1 MSKFSDEMM
10 ARSKR
15 VLITMIAA
23 LLSIIIIGGGLISSS
38 TIDTAEVEPY
48 FLDNW
53 VPVGYQDTREDGVVA
68 ATEDIKN
75 NKMMFAKYG
84 AIEGL
89 NYSKYLNKGI
99 TPILLGCGIGGSGY
113 TFWMAYNKVII
124 KEMQRR
130 GHDFDVGGPN

>member
-1 MSKFSDEMM
+1 MIKNMRLRRG
-10 ARSKR
+10 A
-15 VLITMIAA
+15 IAA
-23 LLSIIIIGGGLISSS
+23 LVSAVFVGSTLLSSS

-53 VPVGYQDTREDGVVA
+53 VPVGYQDTREDGIAA

-84 AIEGL
+84 LIEGL
-89 NYSKYLNKGI
+89 NYSKYQDLSI
-99 TPILLGCGIGGSGY
+99 APILLGCGIGGDGFK
-113 TFWMAYNKVII
+113 FWMAYNKVII

-130 GHDFDVGGPN
+130 GHDFDVGGPY

>member
-1 MSKFSDEMM
+1 MPKLSDEIMT
-10 ARSKR
+10 RSGR
-15 VLITMIAA
+15 LPIATIAA
-23 LLSIIIIGGGLISSS
+23 LLSIMIVGGSLVSSS
-38 TIDTAEVEPY
+38 TIDTAELEPY

-53 VPVGYQDTREDGVVA
+53 VPVGYQDTREDGIAA

-89 NYSKYLNKGI
+89 NYSKYSDIGI
-99 TPILLGCGIGGSGY
+99 APILLGCGVGGSGF
-113 TFWMAYNKVII
+113 TFWMAYNKTII

-130 GHDFDVGGPN
+130 GYDFDVRGPI